1 MCVRKAEKN
10 FMTDKIEL
18 DLYSICLEVTDY
30 SPNANVRFWLDCLA
44 KNIQGK
50 IHIVAYRTIKQEI
63 QNTFVGEKFVWKFE
77 LAKTYDE
84 IDKYIGAQDKNDAI
98 IIVGAERLT
107 KLSSKKHISSLTY
120 DNKDSNLHFQE
131 DEDWAEFAKQVDCLY
146 EKHLLDISGLV
157 LICNVNDTIADAIN
171 GELENSKNM
180 SIYRTEIEGYDCS
193 SSDNATRVIKEIE
206 NTSLQEAL
214 DIINANVNTMSSEH
228 MIMCQ
233 AIAYHSNGNITKAID
248 LLDSIYDTL
257 TNEQKLFLA
266 EMYILQERTE
276 DAKEV
281 FEDVYANDKWQRG
294 LYELGLDAYGK
305 HEQRY
310 VDILTEGIRCQPDN
324 EFLIERYANLLVNQ
338 GKHREAAVWF
348 RKIKNPYFEL
358 IARVNDLLAE
368 NQLDAAIIRQYLF
381 EIVENNPEL
390 KNVALYKIAMYAKE
404 HGHYYRSYNLLRE
417 ADLTQID
424 DVTKDILKEK
434 IDILG
439 DTEKASKALGKLK
452 PYKKER
458 DRTLLLKKRCGLLLE
473 CINYFSHKEFGY
485 SYWRDL
491 IGCQQIDTWNVSLK
505 THLIR
510 CVHELSK
517 MDLFALLPESYISNL
532 EISKEHLNCDTAI
545 SLLRLS
551 HSGEV
556 SAEEIGCTRE
566 EVVQGSWNLIEMGGT
581 DKQRI
586 WLRYYCS
593 IGASILNENPQDAN
607 NFSLSI
613 FEFGKTAEKKEQ
625 DLIVALYLMSWANA
639 QYRLGNCIEGIACAM
654 VAIKQLLKIKEV
666 TPILEEGLNL
676 VAKYLGTYEDIFNE
690 EEKREVTGSIRILK
704 KHNES
709 LIPLLYKYS
718 DNTDEIVLD
727 YEEKVK
733 SDSKNISWLMDL
745 GNLINGKVLKGET
758 DEAIRYIKDN
768 YILAEKLLEQRKDI
782 ATQMLFS
789 WGDIVIKFGNGIEN
803 LMLGL
808 DLFDMSLTFI
818 DKRRQVYH
826 QEERASLAEIYD
838 KILREYLCFAGVF
851 YSAKDISKEI
861 KAELRNRICKK
872 MALCIPLSVVEQK
885 KYNKEKNISADLEE
899 KHYELQHL
907 KKEYAIMLKNN
918 SIESV
923 EVNNIARR
931 IENLSK
937 ELVQCHPYYMP
948 LSNFQGT
955 NWVELQSALKS
966 NEIVYQYVLTEMAVV
981 SILVTKEWI
990 DVRSQFF
997 SPDGDTPYSGMEKY
1011 GHIVE
1016 ESEVG
1021 DNELDFS
1028 SAIISEVVAKHL
1040 CEYVFNYDVER
1051 IYIIPDISKSV
1062 FPFSAVR
1069 YDGKYLID
1077 KVEEIINFIDY
1088 EQLLNSLKA
1097 ERSDIR
1103 IVNKIF
1109 GKKEDP
1115 SIRYIKNWLDSC
1127 SMENVIN
1134 ITDCADD
1141 FSAIVNEC
1149 DKGAN
1154 TVVIYG
1160 HGAKD
1165 PASVNIEGAQEL
1177 QGANSMISIRKLL
1190 EAISAKNLILIS
1202 CVGGTPNSINPEMSS
1217 GTWTSIFE
1225 RFNGNIIA
1233 CRWSVPTVDTIEMM
1247 KKIYENLLEE
1257 KMTFS
1262 KALLMAQ
1269 RDMKNNGKKQLSWA
1283 GVECWIN

>member
-18 DLYSICLEVTDY
+18 DPYSICLEVTDY

-44 KNIQGK
+44 KHIQGK

-63 QNTFVGEKFVWKFE
+63 QKTYVGEKFVWEFE

-84 IDKYIGAQDKNDAI
+84 IDKYIGLQGKNDAI

-107 KLSSKKHISSLTY
+107 KLSSKKHISALTY

-146 EKHLLDISGLV
+146 EKHLLGISGLV
-157 LICNVNDTIADAIN
+157 FICNVNDTIADAIN

-276 DAKEV
+276 DAKEI
-281 FEDVYANDKWQRG
+281 FEDVYASDKWQRG
-294 LYELGLDAYGK
+294 LYELGLDAYDK

-310 VDILTEGIRCQPDN
+310 VDILTEGIRYQPDN

-338 GKHREAAVWF
+338 GNHREAAVWF
-348 RKIKNPYFEL
+348 RKIKKPYFEL

-368 NQLDAAIIRQYLF
+368 NQLDAVIIRQYLF

-390 KNVALYKIAMYAKE
+390 KNIALYKIAMYAKE
-404 HGHYYRSYNLLRE
+404 HGHYYRTYNLLRE

-458 DRTLLLKKRCGLLLE
+458 DRSLLLKKRCGLLLE
-473 CINYFSHKEFGY
+473 CINYFSHEEFGY

-491 IGCQQIDTWNVSLK
+491 IECQQIDTWNVSLK

-510 CVHELSK
+510 CVHELSQ
-517 MDLFALLPESYISNL
+517 MDLSALLPESYISNL

-566 EVVQGSWNLIEMGGT
+566 EVVQGSWNLIEMDGT

-613 FEFGKTAEKKEQ
+613 FEFGKTAEKKEH

-654 VAIKQLLKIKEV
+654 VAIKQLLKLKEV

-690 EEKREVTGSIRILK
+690 DEKREVTDSIRILE

-733 SDSKNISWLMDL
+733 SNSKNISWLMDL
-745 GNLINGKVLKGET
+745 GNLISGKVLKGET

-861 KAELRNRICKK
+861 K
-872 MALCIPLSVVEQK
+872 LSL
-885 KYNKEKNISADLEE
+885 I
-899 KHYELQHL
+899 
-907 KKEYAIMLKNN
+907 
-918 SIESV
+918 
-923 EVNNIARR
+923 
-931 IENLSK
+931 
-937 ELVQCHPYYMP
+937 
-948 LSNFQGT
+948 
-955 NWVELQSALKS
+955 
-966 NEIVYQYVLTEMAVV
+966 
-981 SILVTKEWI
+981 
-990 DVRSQFF
+990 
-997 SPDGDTPYSGMEKY
+997 
-1011 GHIVE
+1011 HI
-1016 ESEVG
+1016 
-1021 DNELDFS
+1021 
-1028 SAIISEVVAKHL
+1028 
-1040 CEYVFNYDVER
+1040 
-1051 IYIIPDISKSV
+1051 
-1062 FPFSAVR
+1062 
-1069 YDGKYLID
+1069 
-1077 KVEEIINFIDY
+1077 
-1088 EQLLNSLKA
+1088 
-1097 ERSDIR
+1097 
-1103 IVNKIF
+1103 
-1109 GKKEDP
+1109 
-1115 SIRYIKNWLDSC
+1115 
-1127 SMENVIN
+1127 
-1134 ITDCADD
+1134 
-1141 FSAIVNEC
+1141 
-1149 DKGAN
+1149 
-1154 TVVIYG
+1154 
-1160 HGAKD
+1160 
-1165 PASVNIEGAQEL
+1165 
-1177 QGANSMISIRKLL
+1177 
-1190 EAISAKNLILIS
+1190 
-1202 CVGGTPNSINPEMSS
+1202 
-1217 GTWTSIFE
+1217 
-1225 RFNGNIIA
+1225 
-1233 CRWSVPTVDTIEMM
+1233 
-1247 KKIYENLLEE
+1247 
-1257 KMTFS
+1257 
-1262 KALLMAQ
+1262 
-1269 RDMKNNGKKQLSWA
+1269 
-1283 GVECWIN
+1283 

>member
-18 DLYSICLEVTDY
+18 DPYSICLEVTDY

-44 KNIQGK
+44 KHIQGK

-63 QNTFVGEKFVWKFE
+63 QKTYVGEKFVWEFE

-84 IDKYIGAQDKNDAI
+84 IDKYIGLQGKNDAI

-107 KLSSKKHISSLTY
+107 KLSSKKHISALTY

-146 EKHLLDISGLV
+146 EKHLLGISGLV
-157 LICNVNDTIADAIN
+157 FICNVNDTIADAIN

-276 DAKEV
+276 DAKEI
-281 FEDVYANDKWQRG
+281 FEDVYASDKWQRG
-294 LYELGLDAYGK
+294 LYELGLDAYDK

-310 VDILTEGIRCQPDN
+310 VDILTEGIRYQPDN

-338 GKHREAAVWF
+338 GNHREAAVWF
-348 RKIKNPYFEL
+348 RKIKKPYFEL

-368 NQLDAAIIRQYLF
+368 NQLDAVIIRQYLF

-390 KNVALYKIAMYAKE
+390 KNIALYKIAMYAKE
-404 HGHYYRSYNLLRE
+404 HGHYYRTYNLLRE

-458 DRTLLLKKRCGLLLE
+458 DRSLLLKKRCGLLLE
-473 CINYFSHKEFGY
+473 CINYFSHEEFGY

-491 IGCQQIDTWNVSLK
+491 IECQQIDTWNVSLK

-510 CVHELSK
+510 CVHELSQ
-517 MDLFALLPESYISNL
+517 MDLSALLPESYISNL

-566 EVVQGSWNLIEMGGT
+566 EVVQGSWNLIEMDGT

-613 FEFGKTAEKKEQ
+613 FEFGKTAEKKEH

-654 VAIKQLLKIKEV
+654 VAIKQLLKLKEV

-690 EEKREVTGSIRILK
+690 DEKREVTDSIRILE

-733 SDSKNISWLMDL
+733 SNSKNISWLMDL
-745 GNLINGKVLKGET
+745 GNLISGKVLKGET

-872 MALCIPLSVVEQK
+872 MALCLPLSVVEQK
-885 KYNKEKNISADLEE
+885 KYNMEKNISADLEE
-899 KHYELQHL
+899 KHHELQHL

-955 NWVELQSALKS
+955 NWAELQSALKS

-997 SPDGDTPYSGMEKY
+997 SPDGDTPYS
-1011 GHIVE
+1011 
-1016 ESEVG
+1016 
-1021 DNELDFS
+1021 
-1028 SAIISEVVAKHL
+1028 
-1040 CEYVFNYDVER
+1040 
-1051 IYIIPDISKSV
+1051 
-1062 FPFSAVR
+1062 
-1069 YDGKYLID
+1069 
-1077 KVEEIINFIDY
+1077 
-1088 EQLLNSLKA
+1088 
-1097 ERSDIR
+1097 
-1103 IVNKIF
+1103 
-1109 GKKEDP
+1109 
-1115 SIRYIKNWLDSC
+1115 
-1127 SMENVIN
+1127 
-1134 ITDCADD
+1134 
-1141 FSAIVNEC
+1141 
-1149 DKGAN
+1149 
-1154 TVVIYG
+1154 
-1160 HGAKD
+1160 
-1165 PASVNIEGAQEL
+1165 
-1177 QGANSMISIRKLL
+1177 
-1190 EAISAKNLILIS
+1190 
-1202 CVGGTPNSINPEMSS
+1202 
-1217 GTWTSIFE
+1217 
-1225 RFNGNIIA
+1225 
-1233 CRWSVPTVDTIEMM
+1233 
-1247 KKIYENLLEE
+1247 
-1257 KMTFS
+1257 
-1262 KALLMAQ
+1262 
-1269 RDMKNNGKKQLSWA
+1269 
-1283 GVECWIN
+1283 

>member
-1 MCVRKAEKN
+1 
-10 FMTDKIEL
+10 MTDKIEL
-18 DLYSICLEVTDY
+18 DPYSICLEVTDY

-44 KNIQGK
+44 KHIQGK

-63 QNTFVGEKFVWKFE
+63 QKTYVGEKFVWEFE

-84 IDKYIGAQDKNDAI
+84 IDKYIGLQGKNDAI

-107 KLSSKKHISSLTY
+107 KLSSKKHISALTY

-146 EKHLLDISGLV
+146 EKHLLGISGLV
-157 LICNVNDTIADAIN
+157 FICNVNDTIADAIN

-276 DAKEV
+276 DAKEI
-281 FEDVYANDKWQRG
+281 FEDVYASDKWQRG
-294 LYELGLDAYGK
+294 LYELGLDAYDK

-310 VDILTEGIRCQPDN
+310 VDILTEGIRYQPDN

-338 GKHREAAVWF
+338 GNHREAAVWF
-348 RKIKNPYFEL
+348 RKIKKPYFEL

-368 NQLDAAIIRQYLF
+368 NQLDAVIIRQYLF

-390 KNVALYKIAMYAKE
+390 KNIALYKIAMYAKE
-404 HGHYYRSYNLLRE
+404 HGHYYRTYNLLRE

-458 DRTLLLKKRCGLLLE
+458 DRSLLLKKRCGLLLE
-473 CINYFSHKEFGY
+473 CINYFSHEEFGY

-491 IGCQQIDTWNVSLK
+491 IECQQIDTWNVSLK

-510 CVHELSK
+510 CVHELSQ
-517 MDLFALLPESYISNL
+517 MDLSALLPESYISNL

-566 EVVQGSWNLIEMGGT
+566 EVVQGSWNLIEMDGT

-613 FEFGKTAEKKEQ
+613 FEFGKTAEKKEH

-654 VAIKQLLKIKEV
+654 VAIKQLLKLKEV

-690 EEKREVTGSIRILK
+690 DEKREVTDSIRILE

-733 SDSKNISWLMDL
+733 SNSKNISWLMDL
-745 GNLINGKVLKGET
+745 GNLISGKVLKGET

-872 MALCIPLSVVEQK
+872 MALCLPLSVVEQK
-885 KYNKEKNISADLEE
+885 KYNMEKNISADLEE
-899 KHYELQHL
+899 KHHELQHL

-955 NWVELQSALKS
+955 NWAELQSALKS
-966 NEIVYQYVLTEMAVV
+966 NEIVHQ
-981 SILVTKEWI
+981 SIL
-990 DVRSQFF
+990 
-997 SPDGDTPYSGMEKY
+997 
-1011 GHIVE
+1011 
-1016 ESEVG
+1016 
-1021 DNELDFS
+1021 
-1028 SAIISEVVAKHL
+1028 
-1040 CEYVFNYDVER
+1040 
-1051 IYIIPDISKSV
+1051 
-1062 FPFSAVR
+1062 
-1069 YDGKYLID
+1069 
-1077 KVEEIINFIDY
+1077 
-1088 EQLLNSLKA
+1088 
-1097 ERSDIR
+1097 
-1103 IVNKIF
+1103 
-1109 GKKEDP
+1109 
-1115 SIRYIKNWLDSC
+1115 
-1127 SMENVIN
+1127 
-1134 ITDCADD
+1134 
-1141 FSAIVNEC
+1141 
-1149 DKGAN
+1149 
-1154 TVVIYG
+1154 
-1160 HGAKD
+1160 
-1165 PASVNIEGAQEL
+1165 
-1177 QGANSMISIRKLL
+1177 
-1190 EAISAKNLILIS
+1190 
-1202 CVGGTPNSINPEMSS
+1202 
-1217 GTWTSIFE
+1217 
-1225 RFNGNIIA
+1225 
-1233 CRWSVPTVDTIEMM
+1233 
-1247 KKIYENLLEE
+1247 
-1257 KMTFS
+1257 
-1262 KALLMAQ
+1262 
-1269 RDMKNNGKKQLSWA
+1269 
-1283 GVECWIN
+1283 

>member
-1 MCVRKAEKN
+1 
-10 FMTDKIEL
+10 MTDKIEL
-18 DLYSICLEVTDY
+18 DPYSICLEVTDY

-44 KNIQGK
+44 KHIQGK

-63 QNTFVGEKFVWKFE
+63 QKTYVGEKFVWEFE

-84 IDKYIGAQDKNDAI
+84 IDKYIELQDKNDAI

-107 KLSSKKHISSLTY
+107 KLSSKKHISALTY

-146 EKHLLDISGLV
+146 EKHLLGISGLV
-157 LICNVNDTIADAIN
+157 FICNVNDTIADAIN

-193 SSDNATRVIKEIE
+193 SFDNATRVIKEIE

-276 DAKEV
+276 DAKEI
-281 FEDVYANDKWQRG
+281 FEDVYASDKWQRG
-294 LYELGLDAYGK
+294 LYELGLDAYDK

-310 VDILTEGIRCQPDN
+310 VDILTEGIRYQPDN

-338 GKHREAAVWF
+338 GNHREAAVWF
-348 RKIKNPYFEL
+348 RKIKKPYFEL

-368 NQLDAAIIRQYLF
+368 NQLDAVIIRQYLF

-390 KNVALYKIAMYAKE
+390 KNIALYKIAMYAKE
-404 HGHYYRSYNLLRE
+404 HGHYYRTYNLLRE

-458 DRTLLLKKRCGLLLE
+458 DRSLLLKKRCGLLLE
-473 CINYFSHKEFGY
+473 CINYFSHEEFGY

-491 IGCQQIDTWNVSLK
+491 IECQQIDTWNVSLK

-510 CVHELSK
+510 CVHELSQ
-517 MDLFALLPESYISNL
+517 MDLSALLPESYISNL

-566 EVVQGSWNLIEMGGT
+566 EVVQGSWNLIEMDGT

-613 FEFGKTAEKKEQ
+613 FEFGKTAEKKEH

-654 VAIKQLLKIKEV
+654 VAIKQLLKLKEV

-690 EEKREVTGSIRILK
+690 DEKREVTDSIRILE

-733 SDSKNISWLMDL
+733 SNSKNISWLMDL
-745 GNLINGKVLKGET
+745 GNLISGKVLKGET

-872 MALCIPLSVVEQK
+872 MALCLPLSVVEQK
-885 KYNKEKNISADLEE
+885 KYNMEKNISADLEE
-899 KHYELQHL
+899 KHHELQYL

-923 EVNNIARR
+923 EVN
-931 IENLSK
+931 
-937 ELVQCHPYYMP
+937 H
-948 LSNFQGT
+948 
-955 NWVELQSALKS
+955 
-966 NEIVYQYVLTEMAVV
+966 
-981 SILVTKEWI
+981 
-990 DVRSQFF
+990 
-997 SPDGDTPYSGMEKY
+997 
-1011 GHIVE
+1011 
-1016 ESEVG
+1016 
-1021 DNELDFS
+1021 
-1028 SAIISEVVAKHL
+1028 
-1040 CEYVFNYDVER
+1040 
-1051 IYIIPDISKSV
+1051 
-1062 FPFSAVR
+1062 
-1069 YDGKYLID
+1069 LID
-1077 KVEEIINFIDY
+1077 F
-1088 EQLLNSLKA
+1088 
-1097 ERSDIR
+1097 
-1103 IVNKIF
+1103 
-1109 GKKEDP
+1109 
-1115 SIRYIKNWLDSC
+1115 
-1127 SMENVIN
+1127 
-1134 ITDCADD
+1134 
-1141 FSAIVNEC
+1141 
-1149 DKGAN
+1149 
-1154 TVVIYG
+1154 
-1160 HGAKD
+1160 
-1165 PASVNIEGAQEL
+1165 
-1177 QGANSMISIRKLL
+1177 
-1190 EAISAKNLILIS
+1190 
-1202 CVGGTPNSINPEMSS
+1202 
-1217 GTWTSIFE
+1217 
-1225 RFNGNIIA
+1225 
-1233 CRWSVPTVDTIEMM
+1233 
-1247 KKIYENLLEE
+1247 
-1257 KMTFS
+1257 
-1262 KALLMAQ
+1262 
-1269 RDMKNNGKKQLSWA
+1269 
-1283 GVECWIN
+1283 